1 MLKVEITLP
10 NLGELRILGSQ
21 WGQDISLHISHGKPD
36 INGRANWTALAPE
49 LLQELKAQGV
59 SDVKIESLPEAQAI
73 TPSNDFP
80 QGSPNV

>member
-10 NLGELRILGSQ
+10 NLGQLHLVGSQ

-36 INGRANWTALAPE
+36 INGRVNWTALAPE

-73 TPSNDFP
+73 TSSNDLP

>member
-1 MLKVEITLP
+1 
-10 NLGELRILGSQ
+10 
-21 WGQDISLHISHGKPD
+21 LHISHGKPD
-36 INGRANWTALAPE
+36 SNGKVNWSALAPE
-49 LLQELKAQGV
+49 LLQELKTQGV